1 VKNPL
6 GAPHSAVKHHGPDFQ
21 TARLPKL
28 EQLEVALQLLL
39 HIPDLLFRLHG
50 VVDGIDWIERS
61 AYGPL
66 LRNFNGERKRRF
78 DISWVGASVYTGFL
92 P

>member
-6 GAPHSAVKHHGPDFQ
+6 GAPHSTVKHHGPNLQ
-21 TARLPKL
+21 TARLPNL
-28 EQLEVALQLLL
+28 EQPEVALQLLL

-61 AYGPL
+61 ANWPL
-66 LRNFNGERKRRF
+66 LRDFDGERKRLL
-78 DISWVGASVYTGFL
+78 I
-92 P
+92 